1 MSAQASESMLATATP
16 RSPTRLLLS
25 LAALVVTL
33 LVLWQGFLIL
43 RNPDLPKLPLVIAV
57 ILWGVGGVA
66 ALFTSA
72 NLLVEQFSED
82 WRRRIQPFIF
92 IGPAMLLLGWFL
104 FLPTLR
110 TLYLAFFGGVESS
123 DFVGLENF
131 IAVFT
136 QREMLLSFRNNVLW
150 MVIGT
155 ALCVGLGL
163 LVAVLAERSRFE
175 TLAKAIVFM
184 PMAISFVGAG
194 VIWRFVYSYAP
205 TNEPQIGLL
214 NAIVTGLGGE
224 SQAWIGL
231 LQPWNNFFLIAVLVW
246 MQTGFALVIFS
257 AALKGIPEEILE
269 AAYMDGAT
277 EVESFFQIMVPYIRG
292 TIITVTTTILIFTLK
307 IFDVVI
313 VMTGGQYG
321 TDVVATQFYRQF
333 FVNRNFGYGAAIA
346 MVLFIAVIPVMIYN
360 LRQMGKQEAF

>member
-57 ILWGVGGVA
+57 IIWGVGGVA